1 MNRLV
6 TFKIPYHYLVN
17 TYCIFVGQFQLF
29 SFKQM
34 SKHCLRTQVF
44 PKKEISSL
52 SLIDTLF
59 LIHVS
64 ALP

>member
-1 MNRLV
+1 MNV
-6 TFKIPYHYLVN
+6 
-17 TYCIFVGQFQLF
+17 YCIFVWQFQLF

-34 SKHCLRTQVF
+34 SKRCLRTQVF

-52 SLIDTLF
+52 SLINTLF
-59 LIHVS
+59 QIHVS